1 MIKKIIFKLFKKKIF
16 NNKKINEINYINY
29 IRQITKNIKN
39 KKELNFLHS
48 GLPGDIIN
56 SLAVIKKI
64 SQTHK
69 CNLFININKKIEY
82 EYFKHPGQG
91 LLMNNK
97 LYEMIFP
104 LIKKQNYISNICKY
118 DNSDIDINLDYF
130 RLFPAKFINPPRY
143 YFHLTG
149 EKADLNEPYL
159 EVEPHPNIKNK
170 IVILRSFRFR
180 NNLINYNFLK
190 NFNDLLFI
198 GLESE
203 FEDLKQSIPNLQF
216 YDCKDFYEMSQ
227 IIKSAKFFLGNQS
240 LGYAIADALNVPRLL
255 ENCKDYTAVQP
266 EGKNAF
272 DFFYQIHFEKWFNY
286 LNSR

>member
-1 MIKKIIFKLFKKKIF
+1 MI
-16 NNKKINEINYINY
+16 
-29 IRQITKNIKN
+29 
-39 KKELNFLHS
+39 
-48 GLPGDIIN
+48 
-56 SLAVIKKI
+56 
-64 SQTHK
+64 
-69 CNLFININKKIEY
+69 
-82 EYFKHPGQG
+82 
-91 LLMNNK
+91 
-97 LYEMIFP
+97 
-104 LIKKQNYISNICKY
+104 
-118 DNSDIDINLDYF
+118 
-130 RLFPAKFINPPRY
+130 
-143 YFHLTG
+143 G

-190 NFNDLLFI
+190 NFNDLLFV

-216 YDCKDFYEMSQ
+216 YHCKDFYEMSQ

-255 ENCKDYTAVQP
+255 ESCKDYTAVQP

-286 LNSR
+286 LNTK